1 MKKIAI
7 SSAKG
12 GVGKTTISYLM
23 AKKLKDTGLNVGL
36 FDGDLYG
43 PNILNL
49 FDVNPSSFKSFNDKK
64 YLEPLVV
71 DGIQIAS
78 VELILNKLII
88 RISGKPKLNILN
100 KQETVF
106 WRGPMI
112 SKVLKS
118 MFQNVS
124 WADLDYL
131 IIDMPPGTG
140 DPYLTMF
147 NDLDINESLLI
158 CKDDLMSIED
168 SKKTVQLL
176 NRFNIKILGCIENM
190 SENFKLGQKA
200 INSKTLNS
208 HFHNVEVIGVI
219 PRLTKKEIKKVY
231 NNASD
236 LYDYLPDL
244 N

>member
-12 GVGKTTISYLM
+12 GVGKTTISYLI
-23 AKKLKDTGLNVGL
+23 AKKLKDAGLSVGL

-43 PNILNL
+43 PNILSL
-49 FDVNPSSFKSFNDKK
+49 FDVNRKNFKSFDDNR

-71 DGIQIAS
+71 DGIQVAS
-78 VELILNKLII
+78 VELILK
-88 RISGKPKLNILN
+88 

-168 SKKTVQLL
+168 SKKTIQLL

-190 SENFKLGQKA
+190 SENFKLGEKA

-219 PRLTKKEIKKVY
+219 PRLTKKEIKNVY
-231 NNASD
+231 NNTSD

>member
-12 GVGKTTISYLM
+12 GVGKTTISYLI
-23 AKKLKDTGLNVGL
+23 AKKLKDAGLSVGL

-43 PNILNL
+43 PNILSL
-49 FDVNPSSFKSFNDKK
+49 FDVNRKNFKSFNDNR

-71 DGIQIAS
+71 DGIQVAS
-78 VELILNKLII
+78 VELILK
-88 RISGKPKLNILN
+88 

-168 SKKTVQLL
+168 SKKTIQLL

-190 SENFKLGQKA
+190 SENFKLGEKA

-208 HFHNVEVIGVI
+208 HFHNIEVIGVI

-231 NNASD
+231 NNTSD

>member
-12 GVGKTTISYLM
+12 GVGKTTISYLI
-23 AKKLKDTGLNVGL
+23 AKKLKDAGLSVGL

-43 PNILNL
+43 PNILSL
-49 FDVNPSSFKSFNDKK
+49 FDVNRKNFKSFNDNR

-71 DGIQIAS
+71 DGIQVAS
-78 VELILNKLII
+78 VELILK
-88 RISGKPKLNILN
+88 

-168 SKKTVQLL
+168 SKKTIQLL

-190 SENFKLGQKA
+190 SENFKLGEKA

-219 PRLTKKEIKKVY
+219 PRLTKKEIKNVY
-231 NNASD
+231 NNTSD

>member
-23 AKKLKDTGLNVGL
+23 AKKLKDAGLNVGL

-49 FDVNPSSFKSFNDKK
+49 FDVNPRSFKSFNDKK

-78 VELILNKLII
+78 VELILNK
-88 RISGKPKLNILN
+88 
-100 KQETVF
+100 QETVF

-124 WADLDYL
+124 WTDLD
-131 IIDMPPGTG
+131 
-140 DPYLTMF
+140 
-147 NDLDINESLLI
+147 
-158 CKDDLMSIED
+158 
-168 SKKTVQLL
+168 
-176 NRFNIKILGCIENM
+176 
-190 SENFKLGQKA
+190 
-200 INSKTLNS
+200 
-208 HFHNVEVIGVI
+208 
-219 PRLTKKEIKKVY
+219 
-231 NNASD
+231 
-236 LYDYLPDL
+236 
-244 N
+244 

>member
-12 GVGKTTISYLM
+12 GVGKTTISYLI
-23 AKKLKDTGLNVGL
+23 AKKLKDAGLSVGL
-36 FDGDLYG
+36 FAGDLYG
-43 PNILNL
+43 PNILSL
-49 FDVNPSSFKSFNDKK
+49 FDVNRKNFKSFNDNR

-71 DGIQIAS
+71 DGIQVAS
-78 VELILNKLII
+78 VELILK
-88 RISGKPKLNILN
+88 

-168 SKKTVQLL
+168 SKKTIQLL

-190 SENFKLGQKA
+190 SENFKLGAKA
-200 INSKTLNS
+200 IN
-208 HFHNVEVIGVI
+208 
-219 PRLTKKEIKKVY
+219 
-231 NNASD
+231 
-236 LYDYLPDL
+236 
-244 N
+244 

>member
-78 VELILNKLII
+78 VEL
-88 RISGKPKLNILN
+88 ILN

>member
-1 MKKIAI
+1 MC
-7 SSAKG
+7 
-12 GVGKTTISYLM
+12 
-23 AKKLKDTGLNVGL
+23 
-36 FDGDLYG
+36 
-43 PNILNL
+43 
-49 FDVNPSSFKSFNDKK
+49 
-64 YLEPLVV
+64 
-71 DGIQIAS
+71 
-78 VELILNKLII
+78 I
-88 RISGKPKLNILN
+88 RDS
-100 KQETVF
+100 
-106 WRGPMI
+106 
-112 SKVLKS
+112 
-118 MFQNVS
+118 VS

-168 SKKTVQLL
+168 SKKTIQLL

-190 SENFKLGQKA
+190 SENFKLGEKA
-200 INSKTLNS
+200 INSKALNS

-231 NNASD
+231 NNTSD

>member
-12 GVGKTTISYLM
+12 GVGKTTISYLI
-23 AKKLKDTGLNVGL
+23 AKKLKDSGLNVGL
-36 FDGDLYG
+36 FDGDFYG

-49 FDVNPSSFKSFNDKK
+49 FDVNPRSFKSFNDKK
-64 YLEPLVV
+64 HLEPLVV
-71 DGIQIAS
+71 DGIQVAS
-78 VELILNKLII
+78 VEL
-88 RISGKPKLNILN
+88 ILN

-168 SKKTVQLL
+168 SKKTIQLL

-190 SENFKLGQKA
+190 SENFKLGEKA

-208 HFHNVEVIGVI
+208 HFHNIEVIGAI

-231 NNASD
+231 NNTSD